1 MNKFT
6 LLVIG
11 LFLTITTIAQPSDAS
26 KYASII
32 SGRNLKKH
40 LTIIAGDE
48 MEGRETGTEGQRK
61 AAAYIESHYATIGL
75 TQVAALKGYQQFY
88 PLYKDSLISSSLKLG
103 DYTAAYGTDFISP
116 VNTNENKKNSIYWL
130 WY

>member
-11 LFLTITTIAQPSDAS
+11 LFLTITTFAQPSVAS

-32 SGRNLKKH
+32 SGSNLKKH

-61 AAAYIESHYATIGL
+61 AATY
-75 TQVAALKGYQQFY
+75 
-88 PLYKDSLISSSLKLG
+88 
-103 DYTAAYGTDFISP
+103 
-116 VNTNENKKNSIYWL
+116 
-130 WY
+130 